1 MVCQGKRKEEG
12 CMRKEEKDTIGRYEC
27 CYIIFENI
35 SSVLQRKN
43 RMERIRSEGKYKGIK
58 KPVHF

>member
-1 MVCQGKRKEEG
+1 MVCQGKRKNG
-12 CMRKEEKDTIGRYEC
+12 VGMRRREKGIIGYDEDG
-27 CYIIFENI
+27 YIILKNI

-43 RMERIRSEGKYKGIK
+43 RVKRIRFEGRYKEIK

>member
-1 MVCQGKRKEEG
+1 
-12 CMRKEEKDTIGRYEC
+12 MRREEKDTIGCDEY

-43 RMERIRSEGKYKGIK
+43 RMERIRSEGKYKEIK

>member
-1 MVCQGKRKEEG
+1 
-12 CMRKEEKDTIGRYEC
+12 MRRREKGTIGYDEDG
-27 CYIIFENI
+27 YIILKNI

-43 RMERIRSEGKYKGIK
+43 RVKRIRFEGKYKEIK